1 MTSIDPKQSRRFAVR
16 VVETLRESGFQ
27 AYWAGGCVR
36 DQLLERTPKDYDVAT
51 NATPDE
57 IREVFGS
64 RRTLAIGKAFGV
76 ITVQA
81 PKGAGPVEVATFRQ
95 DAQYSD
101 GRHPDKVTFTSAEE
115 DAKRRDFTINGLFY
129 DPIDG
134 RVIDYVDGQQDI
146 RRRLLR
152 AIGDPFE
159 RIAED
164 KLRMLR
170 AVRMAA
176 TFDFALDE
184 STFAAVQQKASEL
197 AVVSAERITAE
208 MRLMLVHQNRS
219 RAVDLLAESGLLTV
233 ILPELQGIAP
243 DGESSSAKPPWQRTR
258 RILECLDNPTFAMA
272 FAALVREF
280 VCPVGRR
287 VPEVQGI
294 GERLRLTNREEREA
308 EFLLVHEHAVRSAS
322 RIPWPQLQRIL
333 VQDGVDDLL
342 SYSRAVADAIGE
354 GSQEIAYCRDKLS
367 LPKEE
372 LDPPPLINGDDLKK
386 AGLPP
391 GPAYKQII
399 EAARDAQL
407 EKRIATK
414 QEALQLARESFA
426 QTDKDN
432 RE

>member
-1 MTSIDPKQSRRFAVR
+1 MTSIDPEQSRRFAVR

-36 DQLLERTPKDYDVAT
+36 DQLLERMPKDYDVAT

-57 IREVFGS
+57 IRDVFGS

-76 ITVQA
+76 ITVRG

-101 GRHPDKVTFTSAEE
+101 GRHPDNVTFTSAEE

-129 DPIDG
+129 DPINDQ
-134 RVIDYVDGQQDI
+134 VIDYVNGQQDLQQ
-146 RRRLLR
+146 RLLR

-176 TFDFALDE
+176 TFDFALDD

-197 AVVSAERITAE
+197 TVVSAERITAE
-208 MRLMLVHQNRS
+208 LRLMLIHWNRC

-233 ILPELQGIAP
+233 ILPELRGIAP
-243 DGESSSAKPPWQRTR
+243 EGSSASVTPSWQRTR
-258 RILECLDNPTFAMA
+258 RVLECLDRATFAMA

-280 VCPVGRR
+280 ARPTSRR
-287 VPEVQGI
+287 VSEVAEIAQQM
-294 GERLRLTNREEREA
+294 RLTNREERET
-308 EFLLVHEHAVRSAS
+308 EFLLMHDPTVRSAS

-333 VQDGVDDLL
+333 VQDGMPDLI

-354 GSQEIAYCRDKLS
+354 GSQEIDYCSDKLS

-372 LDPPPLINGDDLKK
+372 LDPPPLISGDDLKK

-399 EAARDAQL
+399 EAIRDAQL

-414 QEALQLARESFA
+414 QEALQLARELFS
-426 QTDKDN
+426 
-432 RE
+432 